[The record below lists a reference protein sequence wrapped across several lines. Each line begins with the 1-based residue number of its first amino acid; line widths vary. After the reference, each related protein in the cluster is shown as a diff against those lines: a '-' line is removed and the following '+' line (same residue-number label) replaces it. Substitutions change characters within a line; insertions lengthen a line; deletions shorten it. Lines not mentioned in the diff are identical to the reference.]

1 MKANKIIIAAVCLLL
16 TLAMGINLTGCV
28 AKIHAADLTEGI
40 TPATPDVPET
50 AINDGAPKAA
60 DFAVR
65 LFKQSCEN
73 GKNTLI
79 SPLSVLAALSLTVNG
94 AKGETK
100 AQMEQVLGMS
110 TDELNRFFYAYMKAL
125 PNTNKYK
132 MRLANSIWFTSDESF
147 TVEPAFLQTNA
158 DYYGASAYKTPFD
171 KSTLNDIN
179 NWVKQKTD
187 GMIPDILDRIPA
199 NAVMYLVN
207 ALAFEAEWAEIYEK
221 DQVHEGTFT
230 REDGAK
236 QNVDFMYSTEG
247 FYLDG
252 GNASGFIKYYSG
264 GKYAFAALLP
274 EEGLTVNDYVASLD
288 GEALLK
294 MLAAPQVVPV
304 EAKLPKFETE
314 YSTEMSEVLKAM
326 GMPGAFDPAFADF
339 SGLGTSKAGNIF
351 ISRVIHKTFISVAEK
366 GTKAGAATV
375 IEMKAESA
383 DPFFEDQKYVL
394 LDRPFVYMLID
405 TETNIPFFIGTM
417 MDVKG

>member
-1 MKANKIIIAAVCLLL
+1 MKANKIIIASVCLIL
-16 TLAMGINLTGCV
+16 TLAIGINLTGCV

-40 TPATPDVPET
+40 TPAKPDVPET
-50 AINDGAPKAA
+50 AIDEGAPKAA

-100 AQMEQVLGMS
+100 TQMEQVLGMS
-110 TDELNRFFYAYMKAL
+110 ADELNRFFYAYMKAL

-132 MRLANSIWFTSDESF
+132 LSLANSIWFTSDERF
-147 TVEPAFLQTNA
+147 TVERNFLQTNA
-158 DYYGASAYKTPFD
+158 DYYGASAYKAPFD

-187 GMIPDILDRIPA
+187 GMIPNILDQIPA
-199 NAVMYLVN
+199 DAVMYLVN
-207 ALAFEAEWAEIYEK
+207 ALAFEAEWAEIYKK
-221 DQVHEGTFT
+221 DQVHEDTFT

-236 QNVDFMYSTEG
+236 QNVDFMYSMEG

-274 EEGLTVNDYVASLD
+274 EEGLTVNDFVASLN

-294 MLAAPQVVPV
+294 MLAAPEVVPV
-304 EAKLPKFETE
+304 YAKPPKFETE
-314 YSTEMSEVLKAM
+314 YDAEMSDVLKRM

-375 IEMKAESA
+375 IEMKDESS
-383 DPFFEDQKYVL
+383 PFFEDQKCVL

-405 TETNIPFFIGTM
+405 TETNLPFFIGTM
-417 MDVKG
+417 TDVKG

>member
-1 MKANKIIIAAVCLLL
+1 MKTNKIIIAAVCLIL
-16 TLAMGINLTGCV
+16 TLAIGINLTGCV

-40 TPATPDVPET
+40 TPAKPDVPET
-50 AINDGAPKAA
+50 AIDEGAPKAA

-100 AQMEQVLGMS
+100 TQMEQVLGMS
-110 TDELNRFFYAYMKAL
+110 ADELNRFFYAYMKAL

-132 MRLANSIWFTSDESF
+132 LSLANSIWFTSDERF
-147 TVEPAFLQTNA
+147 TVERNFLQTNA
-158 DYYGASAYKTPFD
+158 DYYGASAYKAPFD

-187 GMIPDILDRIPA
+187 GMIPNILDQIPA
-199 NAVMYLVN
+199 DAVMYLVN
-207 ALAFEAEWAEIYEK
+207 ALAFEAEWAEIYKK
-221 DQVHEGTFT
+221 DQVHEDTFT

-236 QNVDFMYSTEG
+236 QNVDFMYSMEE

-274 EEGLTVNDYVASLD
+274 EEGLTVNDFVASLN

-294 MLAAPQVVPV
+294 MLAAPEVVPV
-304 EAKLPKFETE
+304 YAKLPKFETE
-314 YSTEMSEVLKAM
+314 YDAEMSDVLKRM

-375 IEMKAESA
+375 IEMKDESS
-383 DPFFEDQKYVL
+383 PFFEDQKCVL

-405 TETNIPFFIGTM
+405 TETNLPFFIGTM
-417 MDVKG
+417 TDVKG

>member
-1 MKANKIIIAAVCLLL
+1 MKANKIIIASVCLIL
-16 TLAMGINLTGCV
+16 TLAIGINLTGCV

-40 TPATPDVPET
+40 TPAKPDVPET
-50 AINDGAPKAA
+50 AIDEGAPKAA

-79 SPLSVLAALSLTVNG
+79 SPLSVLAALSLTLNG
-94 AKGETK
+94 AKGDTK
-100 AQMEQVLGMS
+100 TQMEQVLGMS
-110 TDELNRFFYAYMKAL
+110 ADELNRFFYAYMKAL

-132 MRLANSIWFTSDESF
+132 LSLANSIWFTSDERF
-147 TVEPAFLQTNA
+147 TVERNFLQTNA
-158 DYYGASAYKTPFD
+158 DYYGASAYKAPFD

-187 GMIPDILDRIPA
+187 GMIPNILDQIPA
-199 NAVMYLVN
+199 DAVMYLVN
-207 ALAFEAEWAEIYEK
+207 ALAFEAEWAEIYKK
-221 DQVHEGTFT
+221 DQVHEDTFT

-236 QNVDFMYSTEG
+236 QNVDFMYSMEE

-274 EEGLTVNDYVASLD
+274 EEGLTVNDFVASLN

-294 MLAAPQVVPV
+294 MLAAPEVVPV
-304 EAKLPKFETE
+304 YAKLPKFETE
-314 YSTEMSEVLKAM
+314 YDAEMSDVLKRM

-375 IEMKAESA
+375 IEMKDESA
-383 DPFFEDQKYVL
+383 PFFEDQKCVL

-405 TETNIPFFIGTM
+405 TETNLPFFIGTM
-417 MDVKG
+417 TDVKA

>member
-1 MKANKIIIAAVCLLL
+1 MKANKIIIASVCLIL
-16 TLAMGINLTGCV
+16 TLAIGINLTGCV

-40 TPATPDVPET
+40 TPAKPDVPET
-50 AINDGAPKAA
+50 AIDEGAPKAA

-100 AQMEQVLGMS
+100 TQMEQVLGMS
-110 TDELNRFFYAYMKAL
+110 ADELNRFFYAYMKAL

-132 MRLANSIWFTSDESF
+132 LSLANSIWFTSDERF
-147 TVEPAFLQTNA
+147 TVERNFLQTNA
-158 DYYGASAYKTPFD
+158 DYYGASAYKAPFD

-187 GMIPDILDRIPA
+187 GMIPNILDQIPA
-199 NAVMYLVN
+199 DAVMYLVN
-207 ALAFEAEWAEIYEK
+207 ALAFEAEWAEIYKK
-221 DQVHEGTFT
+221 DQVHEDTFT

-236 QNVDFMYSTEG
+236 QNVDFMYSMEE

-274 EEGLTVNDYVASLD
+274 EEGLTVNDFVASLN

-294 MLAAPQVVPV
+294 MLAAPEVVPV
-304 EAKLPKFETE
+304 YAKLPKFETE
-314 YSTEMSEVLKAM
+314 YDAEMSDVLKRM

-375 IEMKAESA
+375 IEMKDESS
-383 DPFFEDQKYVL
+383 PFFEDQKCVL

-405 TETNIPFFIGTM
+405 TETNLPFFIGTM
-417 MDVKG
+417 TDVKG